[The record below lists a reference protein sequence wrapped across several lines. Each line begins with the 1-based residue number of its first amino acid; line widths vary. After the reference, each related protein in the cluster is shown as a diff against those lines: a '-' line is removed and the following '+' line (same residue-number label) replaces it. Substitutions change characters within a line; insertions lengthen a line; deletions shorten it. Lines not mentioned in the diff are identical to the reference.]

1 MVGIQTIA
9 AFVQQEQIRLPDQG
23 PAQQE
28 QAELALRDFRHHPV
42 QQVQGAQAPC
52 HVFHLRM
59 TLLGSV
65 GVEQGGIFKC
75 REQQFPA
82 GDVPAL
88 ALVVLLL
95 VGRDQGADGT
105 TRDGRGL
112 LAFAGVPDDAA
123 FRRPEQA
130 VHEAHERG
138 LAGTVVAQQQ
148 VVLAAAQMPVDVV
161 QDHFLPG
168 IAGQEQAQVF
178 DVHQGTAGKE
188 GRLGFH
194 ERLVKLAVR
203 IRPADR

>member
-1 MVGIQTIA
+1 
-9 AFVQQEQIRLPDQG
+9 
-23 PAQQE
+23 
-28 QAELALRDFRHHPV
+28 
-42 QQVQGAQAPC
+42 
-52 HVFHLRM
+52 M

-65 GVEQGGIFKC
+65 GVEQGGIFEC

-105 TRDGRGL
+105 ARDGRGL